1 MHITSEMS
9 RDSSPVRLE
18 APCSETGMNEFFDS
32 YSRFTSTDFI
42 LETKDVSNESDT
54 KIHLFV

>member
-1 MHITSEMS
+1 MS